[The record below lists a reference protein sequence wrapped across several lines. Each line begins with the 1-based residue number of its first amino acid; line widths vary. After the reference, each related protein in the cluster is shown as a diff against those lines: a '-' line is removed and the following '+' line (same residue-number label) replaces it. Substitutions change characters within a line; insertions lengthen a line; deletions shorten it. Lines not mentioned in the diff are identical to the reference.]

1 MAGIEKYD
9 FDPKK
14 LTRYSLDPERQPDK
28 ARAFKKYLGYEKL
41 GYLEVMSCVYEYMA
55 DHGPASRN
63 TDAHGNHYTIDMNM
77 VGKDSKRAKD
87 RIGWI
92 RDVGATKLRLVTI
105 YVDE

>member
-1 MAGIEKYD
+1 MAGIEKHD
-9 FDPKK
+9 FDLKK
-14 LTRYSLDPERQPDK
+14 LTRYSLDPEKQPDK
-28 ARAFKKYLGYEKL
+28 VRAFKKYLGYERSD
-41 GYLEVMSCVYEYMA
+41 YLEVMSWVYEYMA

-63 TDAHGNHYTIDMNM
+63 TDDHGDHYTTDMIM
-77 VGKDSKRAKD
+77 QGKDGRSAKV